1 MWAYIPLCL
10 GSSTSTT
17 WGAPALLSET
27 QHRVPCTVCH
37 VHLFTFIYIHVHWKL
52 IILSIFFLGTITFKW
67 TSFFGQYEIVNLLKS
82 VKTVKSCCISDIL
95 WQSSI
100 RQLSYILVYFI
111 IKEWGTIWN
120 HTILHA
126 FYFQCKFYT
135 CNNMYGTNNY
145 YMNRHIYKYYKFVDK
160 IILSVL

>member
-1 MWAYIPLCL
+1 M
-10 GSSTSTT
+10 
-17 WGAPALLSET
+17 
-27 QHRVPCTVCH
+27 
-37 VHLFTFIYIHVHWKL
+37 
-52 IILSIFFLGTITFKW
+52 
-67 TSFFGQYEIVNLLKS
+67 LKS
-82 VKTVKSCCISDIL
+82 VKIEKKKLYIISDIL
-95 WQSSI
+95 YQSSTK
-100 RQLSYILVYFI
+100 QLSCILVYFL